1 MTFYF
6 TVIILVNR
14 VVTHCGLRFLTVE
27 APPGA
32 ARPPLGDFPT
42 LVAEAGP
49 GILENSK
56 IIFFGI
62 FLREETV
69 TCLQS
74 VQWAVRLRVNHF
86 C

>member
-6 TVIILVNR
+6 TVVFLVNR

-56 IIFFGI
+56 IIFLKF
-62 FLREETV
+62 FT
-69 TCLQS
+69 
-74 VQWAVRLRVNHF
+74 
-86 C
+86 